1 MCSNGKV
8 MRKTMLHPYT
18 PAMVNYVEKWLTKMS
33 LDGWK
38 LVDKKGWQ
46 FCFVRSRKEARHYF
60 IYSGFDASKGISYD
74 FYRAKDI
81 YAKSKADINKRLY
94 DVTQINKRVYD
105 IFEVAP
111 CKIDRQFYDYRIM
124 RNRYYRNHYVK
135 LAIFSFV
142 FIALS
147 LIGLLINPKF
157 WISGVPF
164 LISFVYAVISA
175 IMLSQFIKQ

>member
-1 MCSNGKV
+1 M
-8 MRKTMLHPYT
+8 
-18 PAMVNYVEKWLTKMS
+18 
-33 LDGWK
+33 
-38 LVDKKGWQ
+38 
-46 FCFVRSRKEARHYF
+46 
-60 IYSGFDASKGISYD
+60 SYD

-81 YAKSKADINKRLY
+81 YAKSKADINKWLY

-105 IFEVAP
+105 IFEVDS

-142 FIALS
+142 FIAQS
-147 LIGLLINPKF
+147 LICSLINPKF

-164 LISFVYAVISA
+164 LISFVYAIISA
-175 IMLSQFIKQ
+175 IMLSHSI